1 MFMPDMNGYE
11 TPKTLKEEEG
21 DKFRKISHYQRR

>member
-11 TPKTLKEEEG
+11 TVKALKEAEG
-21 DKFRKISHYQRR
+21 DKFRKISHYERR